1 MIRSIVSMQPF
12 VVLPVISEYITHPYN
27 AGIMKKSL
35 IVVLLLS
42 CVQCIAQVP
51 DSLETNINRLFA
63 RYKHPGTPGAAV
75 LIVQNGQII
84 FKKGYGSANLE
95 HDIPV
100 APNTVFDIA
109 SVSKQ
114 FTGFAISTL
123 IQEGKISPDD
133 DIRKYLP
140 EVPQFSKPITIRHLI
155 HHTSGLRD
163 WPAALHAAGWRWD
176 ETFSFDDILRMVKL
190 QRELDF
196 EPGTQY
202 SYSNTGYNL
211 LAALV
216 AKVSGKPFPTWMKD
230 HLFTPLQMNASIVQ
244 DDHSKVI
251 PRLASSYYR
260 NGEEYHKS
268 NDALT
273 ALGSSSIFTTVEDLS
288 KWVIYFLEQL
298 DQKNPVFL
306 RMLETD
312 YLDNK
317 QPVTYA
323 YGVDVNKSNGLTR
336 ISHDG
341 GWAGFRTT
349 ISIYPDQK
357 LSVIL
362 LGNDSNF
369 DPNGSAGTIVKLFL
383 KDKLPAGPVR
393 ENLSN
398 LPSLKGDPALLKKYT
413 GSYQLGEGWYVTFTL
428 EDGRMMVQANGEYK
442 FPADI
447 KSDTVLWVPAYG
459 SSVTFRD
466 IKDKAGALKY
476 RNIIAKRV
484 SPITVD
490 SSQLIRYAGTYY
502 SEELETAYKLYIKN
516 GKLTAHHM
524 RLGDFDF
531 QPDMA
536 IADKFSS
543 YNGTIDFLKAGPGNI
558 TGFRLSNGRIKNI
571 LFKKQD

>member
-1 MIRSIVSMQPF
+1 
-12 VVLPVISEYITHPYN
+12 
-27 AGIMKKSL
+27 MKKHF

-42 CVQCIAQVP
+42 CVQCIAQTP
-51 DSLETNINRLFA
+51 DSLETNINRLFTQ
-63 RYKHPGTPGAAV
+63 YNHPGTPGAAV
-75 LIVQNGQII
+75 LVVQNGQII

-95 HDIPV
+95 YDIPV

-133 DIRKYLP
+133 DIRQYLP
-140 EVPQFSKPITIRHLI
+140 EVPQFSKTITIRHLI

-163 WPAALHAAGWRWD
+163 WPATLHAAGWRWD
-176 ETFSFDDILRMVKL
+176 ETFSFEDILRMVSL

-196 EPGTQY
+196 EPGSKY

-216 AKVSGKPFPTWMKD
+216 AKVSGKTFPDWMKE
-230 HLFTPLQMNASIVQ
+230 HVFIPLQMNATLALE
-244 DDHSKVI
+244 DHTKVI
-251 PRLASSYYR
+251 PRLASSYYHD
-260 NGEEYHKS
+260 GKEYHKS

-288 KWVIYFLEQL
+288 KWVIYFQQQL
-298 DQKNPVFL
+298 DKKNPVFI
-306 RMLETD
+306 RMIETD
-312 YLDNK
+312 SLNNK
-317 QPVTYA
+317 RPINYA
-323 YGVDVNKSNGLTR
+323 YGLEINKTNGITN

-349 ISIYPDQK
+349 ISNYPDQK
-357 LSVIL
+357 LSIIL
-362 LGNDSNF
+362 LGNIGSF
-369 DPNGSAGTIVKLFL
+369 DPNGNAQAIAKLLL
-383 KDKLPAGPVR
+383 KGKLPGSSAR
-393 ENLSN
+393 EDLSK
-398 LPSLKGDPALLKKYT
+398 LPTIKGDPSLLRKFT
-413 GSYQLGEGWYVTFTL
+413 GSYQLDEGWYVTFTL
-428 EDGRMMVQANGEYK
+428 EDGRIMVQANGEDK
-442 FPADI
+442 FPTDI
-447 KSDTVLWVPAYG
+447 KSDTVLWVPAYS

-466 IKDKAGALKY
+466 IKDEAGALKY

-484 SPITVD
+484 VPITVD
-490 SSQLIRYAGTYY
+490 SIQLTQYAGTYY
-502 SEELETAYKLYIKN
+502 SEELETAYKLSIKN
-516 GKLTAHHM
+516 GNLIAHHI

-531 QPDMA
+531 HPDLA
-536 IADKFSS
+536 IADQFSS
-543 YNGTIDFLKAGPGNI
+543 YNGAIHFLKAGPGNI

>member
-1 MIRSIVSMQPF
+1 
-12 VVLPVISEYITHPYN
+12 
-27 AGIMKKSL
+27 MKRLL
-35 IVVLLLS
+35 IVVLLLN
-42 CVQCIAQVP
+42 CVQCIAQHET
-51 DSLETNINRLFA
+51 DLETSINRLFA
-63 RYKHPGTPGAAV
+63 EYNQGTPGVAALV
-75 LIVQNGQII
+75 VQNGKVI

-140 EVPQFSKPITIRHLI
+140 EIPQFGKTITIRHLI

-163 WPAALHAAGWRWD
+163 WPATLHAAGWRWD
-176 ETFSFDDILRMVKL
+176 EAFRFEDILRMIKQ

-202 SYSNTGYNL
+202 SYSNTGYNV

-216 AKVSGKPFPTWMKD
+216 AKVSGKTFAGWIKEYV
-230 HLFTPLQMNASIVQ
+230 FTPLQMNASLVQ
-244 DDHSKVI
+244 DDYSKVI
-251 PRLASSYYR
+251 PRLATSYYQD
-260 NGEEYHKS
+260 GKEYHKS
-268 NDALT
+268 IDALT
-273 ALGSSSIFTTVEDLS
+273 ALGSSSIFTTVEDLA
-288 KWVIYFLEQL
+288 KWVNYFQQQL

-306 RMLETD
+306 RMIETD
-312 YLDNK
+312 SLDNK
-317 QPVTYA
+317 QPVSYA
-323 YGVDVNKSNGLTR
+323 YGLEVNKSGGVTN

-341 GWAGFRTT
+341 GWAGFRTI
-349 ISIYPDQK
+349 ISSYPDQK
-357 LSVIL
+357 IAIIL
-362 LGNDSNF
+362 LGNT
-369 DPNGSAGTIVKLFL
+369 GSFNVNASANAIAKLLL
-383 KDKLPAGPVR
+383 KDKLAPSQAPAR
-393 ENLSN
+393 EDLSK
-398 LPSLKGDPALLKKYT
+398 LPTIKGNPELLNKYT

-428 EDGRMMVQANGEYK
+428 EDNRMMVQANGEYK
-442 FPADI
+442 FPTDI
-447 KSDTVLWVPAYG
+447 KSDSVLWVPAYG

-484 SPITVD
+484 IPITID
-490 SSQLIRYAGTYY
+490 SSQLTQYAGTYY
-502 SEELETAYKLYIKN
+502 SEELETAYKLSIKN

-531 QPDMA
+531 EPDMSV
-536 IADKFSS
+536 ADKFSS
-543 YNGTIDFLKAGPGNI
+543 YNGTINFLKTNPNNI

-571 LFKKQD
+571 LFKKQQ

>member
-1 MIRSIVSMQPF
+1 
-12 VVLPVISEYITHPYN
+12 
-27 AGIMKKSL
+27 MKRLL
-35 IVVLLLS
+35 IVILLLN
-42 CVQCIAQVP
+42 CVQCIAQHIT
-51 DSLETNINRLFA
+51 DSLETSIDRLFKE
-63 RYKHPGTPGAAV
+63 YNQSTPGVAALV
-75 LIVQNGQII
+75 VQNGKVI
-84 FKKGYGSANLE
+84 FEKGYGSANLE

-123 IQEGKISPDD
+123 IQEGKISPED

-140 EVPQFSKPITIRHLI
+140 EIPQFSKTITIRHLI

-163 WPAALHAAGWRWD
+163 WPATLHAAGWRWD
-176 ETFSFDDILRMVKL
+176 EAFRFEDILRMVKQ

-216 AKVSGKPFPTWMKD
+216 AKISGKTFADWMKEYV
-230 HLFTPLQMNASIVQ
+230 FTPLQMNASLVQ
-244 DDHSKVI
+244 DDYSKVI
-251 PRLASSYYR
+251 PRLASSYQQDIK
-260 NGEEYHKS
+260 GYHKS

-273 ALGSSSIFTTVEDLS
+273 ALGSSSIFTTVEDLA
-288 KWVIYFLEQL
+288 KWVIYFQQQL
-298 DQKNPVFL
+298 DQKNPVIL
-306 RMLETD
+306 RMIETD
-312 YLDNK
+312 TLDNK
-317 QPVTYA
+317 KPISYA
-323 YGVDVNKSNGLTR
+323 YGLDVNKSRGITH

-349 ISIYPDQK
+349 ISAYPDQK
-357 LSVIL
+357 LSIIL
-362 LGNDSNF
+362 LGNNGNF
-369 DPNGSAGTIVKLFL
+369 DPSGNARAIAKLLL
-383 KDKLPAGPVR
+383 KDKLPASQAPVR
-393 ENLSN
+393 EDLSKLPTIKGNLS
-398 LPSLKGDPALLKKYT
+398 LLSKYT

-428 EDGRMMVQANGEYK
+428 EDDHMMVQANGEYK
-442 FPADI
+442 FPTDI
-447 KSDTVLWVPAYG
+447 KSDSVLWVPAYG

-484 SPITVD
+484 TPVTVD
-490 SSQLIRYAGTYY
+490 SSKLTQYTGTYY
-502 SEELETAYKLYIKN
+502 SEELETAYKLSIQN

-524 RLGDFDF
+524 RLGDFEF
-531 QPDMA
+531 EPDLA
-536 IADKFSS
+536 IADRFSS
-543 YNGTIDFLKAGPGNI
+543 YNGTINFLKTNPDNI

-571 LFKKQD
+571 FFKKLE

>member
-1 MIRSIVSMQPF
+1 
-12 VVLPVISEYITHPYN
+12 
-27 AGIMKKSL
+27 MKRLL
-35 IVVLLLS
+35 IVVLLLN
-42 CVQCIAQVP
+42 CVQCIAQHVT
-51 DSLETNINRLFA
+51 DSLGTSINRLFA
-63 RYKHPGTPGAAV
+63 EYNPGTPGVAALV
-75 LIVQNGQII
+75 VQNGKVI
-84 FKKGYGSANLE
+84 FEKGYGSANLE

-140 EVPQFSKPITIRHLI
+140 EIPQFSKTITIRHLI

-163 WPAALHAAGWRWD
+163 WPATLHAAGWRWD
-176 ETFSFDDILRMVKL
+176 DPYRWEDILRMIKQ

-202 SYSNTGYNL
+202 SYSNTGYNV

-216 AKVSGKPFPTWMKD
+216 AKVSGKTFAGWIKEYV
-230 HLFTPLQMNASIVQ
+230 FTPLQMNASLVQ
-244 DDHSKVI
+244 DDYSKVI
-251 PRLASSYYR
+251 PRLATSYYQD
-260 NGEEYHKS
+260 GKEYHKS
-268 NDALT
+268 IDALT
-273 ALGSSSIFTTVEDLS
+273 ALGSSSIFTTVEDLA
-288 KWVIYFLEQL
+288 KWVIYFQQQL

-306 RMLETD
+306 RMIETD
-312 YLDNK
+312 SLDNK
-317 QPVTYA
+317 QPVSYA
-323 YGVDVNKSNGLTR
+323 YGLEVNKSGGITN

-341 GWAGFRTT
+341 GWAGFRTI
-349 ISIYPDQK
+349 ISAYPDQK
-357 LSVIL
+357 IAIIL
-362 LGNDSNF
+362 LGNT
-369 DPNGSAGTIVKLFL
+369 GSFNVNASANAIAKLLL
-383 KDKLPAGPVR
+383 KDKLAPSQAPAR
-393 ENLSN
+393 EDLSK
-398 LPSLKGDPALLKKYT
+398 LPTIKGNPALLNKYT

-428 EDGRMMVQANGEYK
+428 EDGNMMVQANGEYK
-442 FPADI
+442 FPTDI
-447 KSDTVLWVPAYG
+447 KSDSVLWVPAYG

-484 SPITVD
+484 VPITVD
-490 SSQLIRYAGTYY
+490 SSQLAQYAGTYY
-502 SEELETAYKLYIKN
+502 SEELETAYKLSIKN

-531 QPDMA
+531 EPDMSV
-536 IADKFSS
+536 ADKFSS
-543 YNGTIDFLKAGPGNI
+543 YNGSITFLKTNPNNI

-571 LFKKQD
+571 LFKKQE

>member
-1 MIRSIVSMQPF
+1 
-12 VVLPVISEYITHPYN
+12 
-27 AGIMKKSL
+27 MKKYL
-35 IVVLLLS
+35 LVVLLLS
-42 CVQCIAQVP
+42 YVQGIAQQIP
-51 DSLETNINRLFA
+51 DSLEPDINKLFS
-63 RYKHPGTPGAAV
+63 RYSRPGTPGAAV

-95 HDIPV
+95 YDIPV

-123 IQEGKISPDD
+123 IEEGKISPDD

-140 EVPQFSKPITIRHLI
+140 EVPQFGKTITIRHLI

-163 WPAALHAAGWRWD
+163 WPATLHAAGWRWD
-176 ETFSFDDILRMVKL
+176 ETFSFDDILRMVKQ

-196 EPGTQY
+196 EPGSQY

-216 AKVSGKPFPTWMKD
+216 AKVSGKSFPDWMKE
-230 HLFTPLQMNASIVQ
+230 HLFSPLQMNATIVQ
-244 DDHSKVI
+244 DDHSQII
-251 PRLASSYYR
+251 PRLASSYYH
-260 NGEEYHKS
+260 NGREYHKS

-288 KWVIYFLEQL
+288 KWVIYFQAQL
-298 DQKNPVFL
+298 DKKNPVFL
-306 RMLETD
+306 RMIETD
-312 YLDNK
+312 SLNNK
-317 QPVTYA
+317 LPINYA
-323 YGVDVNKSNGLTR
+323 YGVEVSKINNADKDNRNSVTN

-341 GWAGFRTT
+341 GWAGFRTI
-349 ISIYPDQK
+349 ISNYPDQK
-357 LSVIL
+357 LSIIL
-362 LGNDSNF
+362 LGNDGNF
-369 DPNGSAGTIVKLFL
+369 DSNGSAKAIARLFL
-383 KDKLPAGPVR
+383 KEKLPLTAGPTR

-398 LPSLKGDPALLKKYT
+398 LPTIKGDQSLLKKYT

-428 EDGRMMVQANGEYK
+428 ENDRMMVQANGEYK
-442 FPADI
+442 FPTDI
-447 KSDTVLWVPAYG
+447 KSDTVLWVPAYS

-466 IKDKAGALKY
+466 IKEKAGALKY

-484 SPITVD
+484 EPITID
-490 SSQLIRYAGTYY
+490 SSQLKRYAGTYY
-502 SEELETAYKLYIKN
+502 SEELETAYKLSVKG
-516 GKLTAHHM
+516 GKLIAHHM
-524 RLGDFDF
+524 RLGDFEF

-543 YNGTIDFLKAGPGNI
+543 YNGTINFLKTGTGNI
-558 TGFRLSNGRIKNI
+558 TSFRLSNGRIKNI
-571 LFKKQD
+571 LFKKQE